1 MVTAESTG
9 GLIPQADLDL
19 IKSRI
24 SIDELLRGYDLQLVE
39 AGGGRLK
46 ALCPFHNEKTPSFS
60 VNVDKQFY
68 YCFGCQAGGNIF
80 TFVKEYERVGFPE
93 AAEILAQKAG
103 VVIQRTAERDE
114 QYHKTLA
121 VFEALKFA
129 EDFYHDFLLRD
140 PGAEGVRQ
148 YLAARNINQ
157 EMQARFRIGC
167 APAGW
172 DELLEAAVSAG
183 HSTDS
188 LSQAGLIRENK
199 SGKGR
204 GFFDEFR
211 GKLIFPI
218 GDAQE
223 RTIGFGARRLAGDD
237 DPAKY
242 RNTRETRLFNKSRV
256 LYGLSQSKP
265 GIRRTKAIVVVEGYT
280 DAIMAHQAGLD
291 HFVASLGTA
300 FTKENTQ
307 SLKRYAD
314 RVYMIFDGDSAGL
327 KAAERS
333 LELLVGENLDVL
345 IYPLADGKD
354 PCDAISELGGEAFW
368 QKVQEDSVDIFEFK
382 WKRTIESS
390 EAASSPQALSRA
402 VGEFLSLVAKI
413 SDKIARRVILNKYV
427 EKLGLHGISREDLPL
442 EKLGLLTPAKEEP
455 SAPEPQLQESRM
467 EPLLK
472 EVLKCMVNSP
482 AQAQSLW
489 ESVPSRLIAGEM
501 GEALDS
507 YVKRELSGGGF
518 KQSDKLLHDDMHPA
532 LRQAVF
538 DIFNEQ
544 DDEPGELDADSSLQ
558 VENCEKDLRR
568 WGLRDNLK
576 GLKEERALA
585 CKAGETERELK
596 LRKEITGLRKEL
608 SRLRTETMEAMETD
622 ELTMSG

>member
-1 MVTAESTG
+1 MVAAESTA

-24 SIDELLRGYDLQLVE
+24 SIDELLRGYDLQLIE

-68 YCFGCQAGGNIF
+68 YCFGCEAGGNIF

-103 VVIQRTAERDE
+103 VVIQRTAERDD
-114 QYHKTLA
+114 QYRKTLEVLA
-121 VFEALKFA
+121 ALKFA

-140 PGAEGVRQ
+140 PDAEGARQ
-148 YLAARNINQ
+148 YLAERDINR
-157 EMQARFRIGC
+157 EMQELFRLGC
-167 APAGW
+167 ASEGW
-172 DELLEAAVSAG
+172 DALLEAAVSAG
-183 HSTDS
+183 HSTDA

-218 GDAQE
+218 GDAQG

-256 LYGLSQSKP
+256 LYGLPQSKS
-265 GIRRTKAIVVVEGYT
+265 GIRQRKAIVVVEGYT

-354 PCDAISELGGEAFW
+354 PCDAIAELGGEVFW
-368 QKVQEDSVDIFEFK
+368 QEVQESSVDIFEFK
-382 WKRTIESS
+382 WSRTIESS
-390 EAASSPQALSRA
+390 EAGSSPQALSRA
-402 VGEFLSLVAKI
+402 VSEFLSLVAKI

-427 EKLGLHGISREDLPL
+427 EKLEMHGISRDDLPL
-442 EKLGLLTPAKEEP
+442 EKLGLLAQEQDE
-455 SAPEPQLQESRM
+455 SHSLELHAQESGM
-467 EPLLK
+467 EPLLY

-482 AQAQSLW
+482 KQSQRLW
-489 ESVPSRLIAGEM
+489 ESVPPQLIAGEV
-501 GEALDS
+501 GEALDL
-507 YVKRELSGGGF
+507 YVKREFSGGGF
-518 KQSDKLLHDDMHPA
+518 NKSDRLLHDEMHPVV
-532 LRQAVF
+532 RQAVF
-538 DIFNEQ
+538 NILNEQ
-544 DDEPGELDADSSLQ
+544 DEEQGTLGADLAIQ
-558 VENCEKDLRR
+558 LENCIKDLHRLELQYNIDSR
-568 WGLRDNLK
+568 
-576 GLKEERALA
+576 KEERVAA
-585 CKAGETERELK
+585 GKAGDTERERE
-596 LRKEITGLRKEL
+596 LRKEVTGLRKEL
-608 SRLRTETMEAMETD
+608 SRLRSMETD
-622 ELTMSG
+622 EMTMSG